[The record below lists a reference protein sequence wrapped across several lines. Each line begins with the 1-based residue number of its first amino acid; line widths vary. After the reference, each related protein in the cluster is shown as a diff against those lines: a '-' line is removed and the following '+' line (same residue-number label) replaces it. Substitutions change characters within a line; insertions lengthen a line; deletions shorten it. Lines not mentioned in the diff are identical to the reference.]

1 MSLDEIHVN
10 GSSISFSCLVSK
22 TDSVED
28 LFKAMMDK
36 DQQFSLDPE
45 RAGFHDCES
54 DGETVRGFFS
64 VVVPF
69 EVERL
74 NDGIMSKFL
83 LKRIET
89 CEFILLKDMTFAFG
103 KSSAQ
108 KNLSL
113 VLTMLTNFGVTPV
126 EYEFHNM
133 SQFQDR
139 LSVVKS
145 IVLTNP
151 KTREISKA
159 RLAGRIEDYTDYGI
173 VEPKN
178 HEIDS
183 VSGLVDSPLGPL
195 NVNLSSKGNLRIS
208 VKKGFV
214 LTVNCLKWIIR
225 LTKDSSRESVQD
237 DSEPTEDEE
246 DEEDED
252 ISEDRLHETI
262 KKAAKTL
269 KKASGRSGMTLI
281 TPTDSIKIKD
291 PDEIKHD

>member
-22 TDSVED
+22 TDSVGD
-28 LFKAMMDK
+28 LFKVMMAE
-36 DQQFSLDPE
+36 DQQFTLSPE
-45 RAGFHDCES
+45 RSGFHDCET
-54 DGETVRGFFS
+54 DGEIIRGFFS
-64 VVVPF
+64 VVIPF
-69 EVERL
+69 EVEHL
-74 NDGIMSKFL
+74 TDGIMTKSL
-83 LKRIET
+83 LKRIES
-89 CEFILLKDMTFAFG
+89 CEFILLKDMTFATG

-113 VLTMLTNFGVTPV
+113 VLTGLTNFGVTPI
-126 EYEFHNM
+126 ELEFHNM
-133 SQFQDR
+133 SLFQDR

-145 IVLTNP
+145 IVLKNP
-151 KTREISKA
+151 KTREISRA

-214 LTVNCLKWIIR
+214 LTVDCLKWI
-225 LTKDSSRESVQD
+225 LGLAKDSSGESVQD

-246 DEEDED
+246 DEN
-252 ISEDRLHETI
+252 ISEDRLH
-262 KKAAKTL
+262 
-269 KKASGRSGMTLI
+269 
-281 TPTDSIKIKD
+281 
-291 PDEIKHD
+291 